1 MSQSKSASSEDE
13 QALEVDIAEMNVPNL
28 LPDLTLRYPPK
39 FSHRDLI
46 FGIDGGF
53 MSNGN
58 RAPAFVKRPKFS
70 DIQVRDQVEFSY
82 SIFVN
87 IYF

>member
-39 FSHRDLI
+39 
-46 FGIDGGF
+46 
-53 MSNGN
+53 
-58 RAPAFVKRPKFS
+58 AFVLLVDHLFL
-70 DIQVRDQVEFSY
+70 
-82 SIFVN
+82 
-87 IYF
+87 